1 MNTVALLCV
10 SSLLTWD
17 DAVVIPCDHPAS
29 PFAKSGPTIVVP
41 GIRTLS
47 VEDVRPDL
55 TEERAHS
62 AHQHLTASGRSGRK
76 QHPHQPASSGAAQRQ
91 AASAKMGVRQHQHR
105 PVSAS
110 GDAQHRH

>member
-62 AHQHLTASGRSGRK
+62 AHQHLTASGRSG
-76 QHPHQPASSGAAQRQ
+76 AAQRQ
-91 AASAKMGVRQHQHR
+91 AASAKMGARQHQHR